1 MANQTFSA
9 QVGDWVKR
17 VKLAELAIFREAAQ
31 ELQRQLTEQ
40 LSSMIYEKPSSPD
53 YKRTQ
58 FLLASLVASTSE
70 MPKLERENPGVEVTP
85 NFDQVELVIN
95 NAELGEVI
103 HIGYSAVYG
112 GYVHGGTS
120 KMPPRP
126 WVTLVAQRWQAIVD
140 QAAVKVRKDFGL

>member
-1 MANQTFSA
+1 MAKQTFA
-9 QVGDWVKR
+9 ADVGNWVER
-17 VKLAELAIFREAAQ
+17 VKDAQLALFREAAQ
-31 ELQRQLTEQ
+31 ELSRQLTEQ
-40 LSSMIYEKPSSPD
+40 LSSMIYEKPESES

-58 FLLASLVASTSE
+58 FLLASLTASTTE
-70 MPKLERENPGVEVTP
+70 MPKLTRENPGVQVAP
-85 NFDQVELVIN
+85 DFSQVELVIN
-95 NAELGEVI
+95 NAEMNEVL

-126 WVTLVAQRWQAIVD
+126 WVDLVAQRWQSIVD